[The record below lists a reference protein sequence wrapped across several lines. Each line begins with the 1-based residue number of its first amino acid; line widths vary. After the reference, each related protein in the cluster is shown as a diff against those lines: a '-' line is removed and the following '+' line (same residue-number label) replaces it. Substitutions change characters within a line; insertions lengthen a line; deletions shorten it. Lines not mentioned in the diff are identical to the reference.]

1 MKIDYG
7 AVLKDEALGAIAAKY
22 GKFVQ
27 GASAPGGNGDNDGES
42 GDLTL

>member
-1 MKIDYG
+1 MKIDYETPE
-7 AVLKDEALGAIAAKY
+7 LIEAKY

>member
-1 MKIDYG
+1 MKIDYETPE
-7 AVLKDEALGAIAAKY
+7 LIEAKY

-42 GDLTL
+42 GGLEL